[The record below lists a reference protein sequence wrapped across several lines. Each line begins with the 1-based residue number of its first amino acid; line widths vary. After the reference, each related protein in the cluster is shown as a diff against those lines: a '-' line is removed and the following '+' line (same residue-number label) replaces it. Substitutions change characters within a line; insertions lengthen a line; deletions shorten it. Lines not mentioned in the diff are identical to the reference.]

1 MREMRKEGVRERGG
15 VRNGRGVGGGGG
27 EGGHTGNSLLFVS
40 LCPILTLAI
49 FGAIHSLMLLTP
61 LHIHRTA
68 FGA

>member
-27 EGGHTGNSLLFVS
+27 GHTGNSLLFVS

-49 FGAIHSLMLLTP
+49 VGAIHSLMLFTP
-61 LHIHRTA
+61 LHIHLTA